1 MNLIIS
7 LFLITMC
14 HTYGKNY
21 NVNYGWEIFE
31 YTQSAR
37 TASLGGAV
45 TADNNSGSSSMR
57 NPVFSKINK
66 KHISITHQDRFLGM
80 LNTDFISLDIKNNK
94 RNINL
99 NLIYESIGDIPDTR
113 NVLLDWGYD
122 GQFGTND
129 LGEGNGILDEGER
142 LDIEK
147 INFFTQSRIGI
158 YGASTKE
165 IFSLP
170 VGFGLKI
177 ISTSLNDENSLGLGF
192 DIGTLRKTNKT
203 TYALIL
209 ENFPSSGVIWN
220 NGSIE
225 RTFPSLKIGLN
236 QILNIKNIQAKL
248 LFSNKISLSDRH
260 LDSQFRRNNLSMDFS
275 FGSEIILREKLFLR
289 VGKNYVNNLT
299 GGLGVSFNEFNI
311 DYAFLNSSYN
321 YDLGSHHIIS
331 FSISYKW
338 ISDKLSGI

>member
-1 MNLIIS
+1 MNLIVS
-7 LFLITMC
+7 LFLLTIC
-14 HTYGKNY
+14 FSHGKNY

-31 YTQSAR
+31 YTHSAR

-45 TADNNSGSSSMR
+45 IADYNSGSSSMR

-66 KHISITHQDRFLGM
+66 KRISITHQDRFLGI
-80 LNTDFISLDIKNNK
+80 LNSDFISFDIEKDK
-94 RNINL
+94 SNINF

-147 INFFTQSRIGI
+147 IVFFSQSRMGM
-158 YGASTKE
+158 YGASTKDV
-165 IFSLP
+165 FSHP

-177 ISTSLNDENSLGLGF
+177 ISTSLNNNSSIGIGF
-192 DIGTLRKTNKT
+192 DIGTKRKIKNTI
-203 TYALIL
+203 YALIL

-225 RTFPSLKIGLN
+225 RTLPSLKLGLSH
-236 QILNIKNIQAKL
+236 ILNIKNTQAKL
-248 LFSNKISLSDRH
+248 LISNKISSSDRH
-260 LDSQFRRNNLSMDFS
+260 LDSQFRRKNLSMDFS
-275 FGSEIILREKLFLR
+275 FGSEVIFKERLFLR
-289 VGKNYVNNLT
+289 VGRNYVNNLT
-299 GGLGVSFNEFNI
+299 GGLGVSFNDLII

-321 YDLGSHHIIS
+321 YDLGGHHILS
-331 FSISYKW
+331 FSLSYKW
-338 ISDKLSGI
+338 ISNKLSGI